1 MSRSRSEAV
10 KQKNSYTVSMQTKA
24 TINERGVITIPAAM
38 RQAFGLRANDEV
50 IIEETEQGIL
60 LRPAV
65 SVPLEV
71 YTEKRIAE
79 FASDDAAIGKLARK
93 KRS

>member
-1 MSRSRSEAV
+1 
-10 KQKNSYTVSMQTKA
+10 MQAKA
-24 TINERGVITIPAAM
+24 TINERGVITIPAAI
-38 RQAFGLRANDEV
+38 REAFGLRPNDEV
-50 IIEETEQGIL
+50 IIEQTEQGIL

-65 SVPLEV
+65 SVPLEI

-79 FASDDAAIGKLARK
+79 FAEDDAAIGKILRKK